1 VRTSG
6 RIVVSSI
13 YKWFRDHFGDSDAG
27 VIAHLLRYAEPRL
40 AAALRARNR
49 IDGDDY
55 DWAINAWPRGA
66 APA

>member
-1 VRTSG
+1 
-6 RIVVSSI
+6 
-13 YKWFRDHFGDSDAG
+13 